1 MTGRAVHDALLRA
14 LTSADLR
21 RRLHNGGGGPL
32 GADEAAVLRAAD
44 SERLARLARFM
55 GRHFYRE
62 RIVRIFAASRV
73 LARRHGV
80 DPLGVIDAPAFDAL
94 LDAAEVGS
102 AETAERVA
110 GLVETVLAAALDG
123 VTYGRDLVAY
133 EGALFRAEAGP
144 RRWHATGDGTG
155 VMPARSADARICA
168 LDWDVTGLVAA
179 VRRGDASLPEPAR
192 APTRL
197 LIALA
202 PGGRVTTVRCPEA
215 VERLL
220 GALDGL
226 RSATEAA
233 AVAGVADADA
243 ARLLDQLAEVGAVEW
258 RARGR

>member
-1 MTGRAVHDALLRA
+1 MSGRAVHDALLRA

-21 RRLHNGGGGPL
+21 RRLHDGEGGPL
-32 GADEAAVLRAAD
+32 GAEEAAVLRAAD
-44 SERLARLARFM
+44 GDRLARLARFM

-62 RIVRIFAASRV
+62 RIVRLFAASRV
-73 LARRHGV
+73 LARRRGL
-80 DPLGVIDAPAFDAL
+80 DPLGVIDDPAFDAL

-110 GLVETVLAAALDG
+110 ALVETALAAALGG
-123 VTYGRDLVAY
+123 VTYGRDLMTY

-144 RRWHATGDGTG
+144 RRWRATGGGTG
-155 VMPARSADARICA
+155 AMPARSAHARICA

-202 PGGRVTTVRCPEA
+202 PSGRVTTVRCPEP

-220 GALDGL
+220 VALDGT
-226 RSATEAA
+226 RSAAEAA

-243 ARLLDQLAEVGAVEW
+243 ARLLGQLAEVGAVEW
-258 RARGR
+258 REGGR